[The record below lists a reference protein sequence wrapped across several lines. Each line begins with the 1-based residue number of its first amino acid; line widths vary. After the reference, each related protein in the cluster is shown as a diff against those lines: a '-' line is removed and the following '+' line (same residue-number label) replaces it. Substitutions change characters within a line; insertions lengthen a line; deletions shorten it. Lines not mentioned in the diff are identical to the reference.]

1 MPLETVTPEKA
12 DWTVKSVSSRYSEPL
27 ASVSVWLMLPA
38 QKRPAGSHLPSFIRL
53 TSLPPSGSAITSTS
67 AVPVAIE
74 TSANP
79 SPVAA
84 TSPPRSRIATADT
97 PHSIATEISVPVRG
111 SNR

>member
-1 MPLETVTPEKA
+1 M
-12 DWTVKSVSSRYSEPL
+12 
-27 ASVSVWLMLPA
+27 
-38 QKRPAGSHLPSFIRL
+38 PSFIRL
-53 TSLPPSGSAITSTS
+53 TSSSPSGSAITSTS

-97 PHSIATEISVPVRG
+97 PHSIATERSVPVRG
-111 SNR
+111 SNRWISWSSMSTHKSAWFSASHTGPSPSGARASSMSSQEMWSGAAIE